1 MIPTKSIAWLVSFAL
16 HAAFAAWL
24 FVVPGGSALEEGS
37 GEDDFIVEQGIAIE
51 GFDQFGQDTTTVAAI
66 EAEPLEASEAR
77 PAVEEVKEIEEV
89 EENQVIASENGPD
102 QEDLPEVEPEPIKEP
117 VPQQVATLEQVEQIA
132 VEEKRATSAA
142 KSGGST
148 TAHSAYLGKLRSHLE
163 KRKVNPR
170 SRQVGTAIVR
180 FTVDATGQLLTREI
194 ALSSGSR
201 VLDDAAIASVERAA
215 PFPAMPQEIVS
226 EPLVVS
232 VPFRFTV
239 R

>member
-1 MIPTKSIAWLVSFAL
+1 MMPAKSISWLVSFAL

-24 FVVPGGSALEEGS
+24 FVVPGGASLEEGT
-37 GEDDFIVEQGIAIE
+37 GDDQFIVEQGIAIE
-51 GFDQFGQDTTTVAAI
+51 GFDQFGQDTTTIQAI

-77 PAVEEVKEIEEV
+77 PEVQEVKELEKV
-89 EENQVIASENGPD
+89 EETEVIASETGPE
-102 QEDLPEVEPEPIKEP
+102 QEELPDVKPEPVQEP

-132 VEEKRATSAA
+132 VEEKRAAA
-142 KSGGST
+142 ALKSGGST

-180 FTVDATGQLLTREI
+180 FTVDASGQLLTREI
-194 ALSSGSR
+194 ALSSGNR
-201 VLDDAAIASVERAA
+201 VLDEAAIASVERAA
-215 PFPAMPQEIVS
+215 PFPAMPDDLTRD
-226 EPLVVS
+226 PLVVS